1 MQCITAPF
9 RLTEFAPPQRRE
21 SIEIRFC
28 AKRSVA
34 APPVAGQGAEYSE
47 TSSHKKA
54 GCSASGLF
62 M

>member
-28 AKRSVA
+28 GGVYAAAKNTLCETQCRSPA
-34 APPVAGQGAEYSE
+34 CGGARRGVQRNFL
-47 TSSHKKA
+47 T
-54 GCSASGLF
+54 
-62 M
+62 

>member
-28 AKRSVA
+28 GGVYAAKNTLRETQCRSPA
-34 APPVAGQGAEYSE
+34 CGGARRGVQRNFL
-47 TSSHKKA
+47 T
-54 GCSASGLF
+54 
-62 M
+62 